1 MKKAQMMGKI
11 QYAGYLLIIM
21 QGLILALLAVFFLNQ
36 QYMAVW
42 RTYPNSETSM
52 TVYLKNVPAEN
63 QQNTQDYLL
72 SAADEQSLFI
82 VRRVSLLDNSG
93 NTSGYKFGVYGDVDA
108 QSAELSFM
116 GKKVLSTS
124 DLRELLTS
132 DNLNSTLG
140 VETGSIYSI
149 GNIPTFRFYERIVLQ
164 KLPALFNDSQTV
176 NGTYKVLGL
185 DNQAAQSAFLTG
197 LSEASGLPEEDF
209 LEADSGSATN
219 NMVLR
224 DVLLA
229 FLAAQ
234 IFLNTV
240 FFLVVVMKNMPKQGK
255 LVLLGWS
262 RSTFAKEIL
271 GRFISFSIIVA
282 PILVLAN
289 GIIAGWGKLS
299 VALFACYLLAALIN
313 VLTVVVELLIS
324 ASVIMLTKPLDS
336 IRGRIPKKT
345 LYALGVFAYLMISAG
360 LLFCGAYIDQ
370 PMASLSN
377 NARLAQRWESVSEYQ
392 VLSDISVGED
402 SDSFSGAS
410 KNLDQDLY
418 NWYSSIADTPGVYL
432 IHTQYYDSEIL
443 TTWQSNQ
450 TYSSI
455 PSEPLWLFT
464 ASPNY
469 LADLG
474 VVIDPDVLSAAESGV
489 RVYLIPS
496 ELSVEEKNHISEWLQ
511 ERDTKSLS
519 DGDIQTAFTQNPT
532 FNFVEYNTN
541 QKFFTWSTDERENTE
556 TADPIIYIATPQ
568 NMRYTETESLK
579 ATGFNGYI
587 KFTDVQIADICMRT
601 DMISEFNLLDN
612 NLIFTDVHNYID
624 GLQKELSAT
633 LMWFGL
639 VFLMLM
645 LILVG
650 LLVTLAAV
658 FRIANQEKI
667 NVKKFMGFSF
677 LQMYGRP
684 MLLLSALTVLEI
696 ATMLLLGSKF
706 GLLLVVI
713 VSLVQIII
721 FVKYMAHNELKNV
734 LAAFKG
740 E

>member
-345 LYALGVFAYLMISAG
+345 LYALGVFAYLMISAWPRFLTMPDLRNDG
-360 LLFCGAYIDQ
+360 NL
-370 PMASLSN
+370 
-377 NARLAQRWESVSEYQ
+377 YQ
-392 VLSDISVGED
+392 
-402 SDSFSGAS
+402 
-410 KNLDQDLY
+410 
-418 NWYSSIADTPGVYL
+418 SI
-432 IHTQYYDSEIL
+432 
-443 TTWQSNQ
+443 
-450 TYSSI
+450 
-455 PSEPLWLFT
+455 
-464 ASPNY
+464 
-469 LADLG
+469 
-474 VVIDPDVLSAAESGV
+474 
-489 RVYLIPS
+489 
-496 ELSVEEKNHISEWLQ
+496 
-511 ERDTKSLS
+511 
-519 DGDIQTAFTQNPT
+519 
-532 FNFVEYNTN
+532 
-541 QKFFTWSTDERENTE
+541 
-556 TADPIIYIATPQ
+556 
-568 NMRYTETESLK
+568 
-579 ATGFNGYI
+579 
-587 KFTDVQIADICMRT
+587 
-601 DMISEFNLLDN
+601 
-612 NLIFTDVHNYID
+612 
-624 GLQKELSAT
+624 
-633 LMWFGL
+633 
-639 VFLMLM
+639 
-645 LILVG
+645 
-650 LLVTLAAV
+650 
-658 FRIANQEKI
+658 
-667 NVKKFMGFSF
+667 
-677 LQMYGRP
+677 
-684 MLLLSALTVLEI
+684 
-696 ATMLLLGSKF
+696 
-706 GLLLVVI
+706 
-713 VSLVQIII
+713 
-721 FVKYMAHNELKNV
+721 KY
-734 LAAFKG
+734 
-740 E
+740 